1 MITRL
6 KCWERWDSQY
16 ISLIESNE
24 RKQKE
29 QGVQGLQAF
38 AFCAVT
44 VYGCSNVAKLL
55 EKKLYFQEKNMYDF
69 YKNFIFLSKKL
80 FFFFFK

>member
-44 VYGCSNVAKLL
+44 VYGCSNVAKL
-55 EKKLYFQEKNMYDF
+55 F
-69 YKNFIFLSKKL
+69 
-80 FFFFFK
+80 

>member
-44 VYGCSNVAKLL
+44 VYGCSNVAKLF
-55 EKKLYFQEKNMYDF
+55 ENIYIFSRKKYVWYLQKFYFSQ
-69 YKNFIFLSKKL
+69 
-80 FFFFFK
+80 

>member
-6 KCWERWDSQY
+6 KCWERWDSEY

-44 VYGCSNVAKLL
+44 VYGCSNVAKLF
-55 EKKLYFQEKNMYDF
+55 EKIYIFSRKKYVWYLQKFYFSQ
-69 YKNFIFLSKKL
+69 
-80 FFFFFK
+80 